1 MNELLDNPAVQAGI
15 IPALVGL
22 VAGAALLRTRWL
34 ALVPVA
40 ALAAVVSL
48 ALGWSM
54 EPLTTVRK
62 VVLCALGAGVL
73 ALVLEALSVAPGR
86 VLRALLALAAAGA
99 ALWVGSRALAQLEGS
114 ALWLRV
120 ALLAVVA
127 AAVVSGFVATAGD
140 PLKALAAASVLGFTA
155 GFLALLGASA
165 SQAFMG
171 IGIGAASGV
180 AVLLQ
185 MARGRAPETRFL
197 LLPVLA
203 FAALAPMV
211 GHLTGGLTWLALLP
225 LPFVAPAAALIEAP
239 DRPVWQQALL
249 SGLPALVPALVAL
262 ALAWFRVGAAA
273 S

>member
-1 MNELLDNPAVQAGI
+1 MNELLDNPAVQAGL

-22 VAGAALLRTRWL
+22 VAGGALLRTRWL
-34 ALVPVA
+34 VLVPLA
-40 ALAAVVSL
+40 ALAAVVTL

-62 VVLCALGAGVL
+62 VVLCALAAGGL
-73 ALVLEALSVAPGR
+73 ALVLEALALAPGR
-86 VLRALLALAAAGA
+86 ALRVVLALAAAGA
-99 ALWVGSRALAQLEGS
+99 ALWVGSRALAQMEGS
-114 ALWLRV
+114 ALWLRG
-120 ALLAVVA
+120 ALLAVLA
-127 AAVVSGFVATAGD
+127 AAIVSSFAATAGD
-140 PLKALAAASVLGFTA
+140 TLKSLAAASVLGFGA
-155 GFLALLGASA
+155 GLLALLGASA

-180 AVLLQ
+180 AVLWQ
-185 MARGRAPETRFL
+185 MLRGRAPETRFL

-225 LPFVAPAAALIEAP
+225 LPFVAPAAALFKAP
-239 DRPVWQQALL
+239 DKPVWQQALL
-249 SGLPALVPALVAL
+249 SGLPALVPVLVAL

>member
-1 MNELLDNPAVQAGI
+1 MNELLDNPAVQAGV

-22 VAGAALLRTRWL
+22 VAGVALLRTRFL

-40 ALAAVVSL
+40 ALAAVVTL

-62 VVLCALGAGVL
+62 VVLCALAAGVL
-73 ALVLEALSVAPGR
+73 ALVFDALALAPGR
-86 VLRALLALAAAGA
+86 LLRALLALAAAGA

-114 ALWLRV
+114 ALWLRGLLL
-120 ALLAVVA
+120 ALLGA
-127 AAVVSGFVATAGD
+127 AIVSSFVATAGD
-140 PLKALAAASVLGFTA
+140 ALKSLAAASVLGFAA
-155 GFLALLGASA
+155 GFLALLGASG

-171 IGIGAASGV
+171 IGIGAACGV

-211 GHLTGGLTWLALLP
+211 AHLTGGLTWLALLP
-225 LPFVAPAAALIEAP
+225 LPFVAPAAALFKAP
-239 DRPVWQQALL
+239 DKPVWQQALL

>member
-1 MNELLDNPAVQAGI
+1 MNPLLDNPAIQAGV

-22 VAGAALLRTRWL
+22 VASALLLRTRL
-34 ALVPVA
+34 LVLVPLA
-40 ALAAVVSL
+40 ALAAVVTL

-62 VVLCALGAGVL
+62 VVLSALAFGVL
-73 ALVLEALSVAPGR
+73 ALVLESLAPQPGKA
-86 VLRALLALAAAGA
+86 VRAVLALAAAAA
-99 ALWVGSRALAQLEGS
+99 ALWVGSRALGQLEGS
-114 ALWLRV
+114 ELWLRG
-120 ALLAVVA
+120 ALLALVA
-127 AAVVSGFVATAGD
+127 AATVSGFSITAGD
-140 PLKALAAASVLGFTA
+140 PLKGLAAASVLGFAA

-180 AVLLQ
+180 AVVIQ
-185 MARGRAPETRFL
+185 MVRGRAPETVYL

-203 FAALAPMV
+203 FASLAPMV

-225 LPFVAPAAALIEAP
+225 LPFVAPAAALFKAP
-239 DRPVWQQALL
+239 DKPVWQQALL